1 MKTDAAVHDDRLPAR
16 AGIGLKARHVPEILD
31 TGIDVGFFEVHA
43 ENYMVAG
50 GPFLAHLGRIRE
62 RYPLSIHGVGLSI
75 GAEGRL
81 NAAHL
86 DRLSALL
93 SRFEPQSFSEHLA
106 WSSHGG
112 NFYNDLLPMPY
123 DRITL
128 QRVCDHIDQV
138 QQRLKRRL
146 LLENPST
153 YVEYECSTMDAAQF
167 LSEVVRRCGCGLLL
181 DVNNA
186 YVSAVNHGRDAQ
198 AFISAL
204 PLSAVGQIHLAGF
217 DEDRDSA
224 GSRLLIDTHAA
235 AIDAAVWALYDATLR
250 MAGPLPTLIERDNN
264 IPALEVLCAEAQR
277 AERALAECSTRQF
290 Q

>member
-153 YVEYECSTMDAAQF
+153 YVEYECSTMDEAQF